1 MMGQML
7 EREKPSNVTL
17 QHRIC
22 LYGRYELNNDGLYQ
36 YKEYDGSVV
45 TPNEYYKLSDGN
57 EHFFGYD
64 NKYNRF
70 YFYTD
75 NIIGYYTPTQLVDTK
90 EFKKR
95 LLDNKV
101 PLFSIE
107 DVPQIKN
114 IARNILDKI
123 YKEKNDGII
132 DKRRVVKE
140 EQRKKVISDSIEV
153 INKYK
158 KDHTWHDLTLDNPIS
173 LYCVFCNDEHI
184 ERELQIV
191 SLSSDTIYYLK
202 NKPTI
207 SMLGKV
213 YRELHFGKIT
223 EKLKHDKNFNKH
235 VKIWNDSIL
244 LHNKLT
250 NNDATKY
257 NFNSLYQYKAGT
269 IKEAPYGFI
278 ESWGWNLNSA
288 DGVEPYFTYYNT
300 SEKTIKYIDFYFNLY
315 NAVGDKCYLKY
326 VKSHTGSV
334 RGVGPVKADSSG
346 SWSWERATH
355 YTTAD
360 ASEMRIVKIVIT
372 YMDKTVRTLT
382 GNAIKYNN

>member
-1 MMGQML
+1 M
-7 EREKPSNVTL
+7 
-17 QHRIC
+17 
-22 LYGRYELNNDGLYQ
+22 
-36 YKEYDGSVV
+36 
-45 TPNEYYKLSDGN
+45 
-57 EHFFGYD
+57 
-64 NKYNRF
+64 
-70 YFYTD
+70 
-75 NIIGYYTPTQLVDTK
+75 DTK

-235 VKIWNDSIL
+235 VKIWNDSIIL
-244 LHNKLT
+244 
-250 NNDATKY
+250 
-257 NFNSLYQYKAGT
+257 
-269 IKEAPYGFI
+269 
-278 ESWGWNLNSA
+278 
-288 DGVEPYFTYYNT
+288 
-300 SEKTIKYIDFYFNLY
+300 
-315 NAVGDKCYLKY
+315 
-326 VKSHTGSV
+326 
-334 RGVGPVKADSSG
+334 
-346 SWSWERATH
+346 
-355 YTTAD
+355 
-360 ASEMRIVKIVIT
+360 
-372 YMDKTVRTLT
+372 
-382 GNAIKYNN
+382 